1 MDFNLNDKQKAI
13 RDMARK
19 FAAEVIVP
27 RAAEMERSE
36 EHPYDVIAK
45 MGELGM
51 MGIPFPSR
59 YGGKGR
65 GLGEHGSMPRGNC
78 QG

>member
-1 MDFNLNDKQKAI
+1 MDFHLNDKQKAI

-27 RAAEMERSE
+27 RGSGNGTERGASLT
-36 EHPYDVIAK
+36 HVIAK

-59 YGGKGR
+59 YGGRDGDW
-65 GLGEHGSMPRGNC
+65 
-78 QG
+78 